1 MRSKY
6 NAYVFRKIYNILT
19 NIYNKFI
26 MLNKNFVF
34 FKRIQTNHVEKKNAF
49 ESRKKIMIT
58 IEKNDVIQRE
68 SKFLNMSVH
77 Q

>member
-1 MRSKY
+1 
-6 NAYVFRKIYNILT
+6 
-19 NIYNKFI
+19 